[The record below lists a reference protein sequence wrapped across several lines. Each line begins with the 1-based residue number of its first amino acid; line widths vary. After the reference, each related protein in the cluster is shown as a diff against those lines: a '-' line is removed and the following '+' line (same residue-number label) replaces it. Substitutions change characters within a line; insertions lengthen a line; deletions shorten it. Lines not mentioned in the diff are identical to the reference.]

1 MARKRTVNY
10 AIVDIKLLKEGV
22 TPETYVALFE
32 ELKRNYREIPL
43 TRNNYLKLRSIKPIN
58 EDNLV
63 NGFTGEIFRSN
74 GLTSDWYDEE
84 KEERNKNQNV
94 GESYIPPNLKANPRF
109 FKFVFYPLH
118 QKLVCEVKDPENEI
132 SVGILEEFL
141 RSLLVTEKLQTKF
154 GRIVV
159 STVPEL
165 ITAEKII
172 QCKQL
177 KKIHL
182 SIEKPYSENPTDLEK
197 QILSEMEG
205 QNVDVYMQTF
215 VASKNVFLSLNQRAK
230 DLVKIATEYGVVEY
244 KIENEEE
251 LIEDK
256 STAVSYPLIERVQ
269 YDPDLINQS
278 TLIQSK
284 GLEIA
289 SSIKNG

>member
-10 AIVDIKLLKEGV
+10 AVVDIKLLKEGV

-32 ELKRNYREIPL
+32 ELKKNYREIPL

-84 KEERNKNQNV
+84 KEERHKNQNV

-141 RSLLVTEKLQTKF
+141 KSLLVTEKLQTKF

-197 QILSEMEG
+197 QILSEMEE

-244 KIENEEE
+244 KVENEEE

-256 STAVSYPLIERVQ
+256 STAISYPLIERVQ

-278 TLIQSK
+278 ALIQSK